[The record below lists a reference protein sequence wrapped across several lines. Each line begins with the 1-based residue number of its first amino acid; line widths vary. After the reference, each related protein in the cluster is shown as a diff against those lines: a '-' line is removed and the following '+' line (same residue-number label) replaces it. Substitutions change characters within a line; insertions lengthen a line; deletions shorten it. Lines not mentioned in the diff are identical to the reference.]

1 MTAAH
6 CLDDRFPEMSFR
18 VAVGCSNR
26 GIDGVGSDREDSVNI
41 TGAVL
46 VSGYSK
52 WVAPKIYK
60 RVNLLTNIS
69 MRLQYAV
76 GFTNQSH

>member
-26 GIDGVGSDREDSVNI
+26 GIDGVGSDREDTVNI

-46 VSGYSK
+46 VSGCFKS
-52 WVAPKIYK
+52 VARNLQTRVKLSTNTGK
-60 RVNLLTNIS
+60 RL
-69 MRLQYAV
+69 
-76 GFTNQSH
+76 